1 MERIAPAFFPAEKAG
16 ALSYG
21 PGWCLMPTNHN
32 IDPYQTLAGHL
43 ATSPLG
49 APYAQELLDILKE
62 LFTPEQAE
70 LASLLPFKPSPLA
83 KLATELD
90 RDAAELGAELAEMA
104 STGLVFE
111 RTRGD
116 KLFYSLLPV
125 LPGLTEVQFMTGEVS
140 DAKRHLAGLFSAYY
154 RPGIGPMLGRTAS
167 PYGRVL
173 PVGRSIN
180 TSQEIVPY
188 SQAEEFIRDSRYM
201 CLHTCFCRHEAE
213 LNGHGCGKPKDV
225 CMSFGPFA
233 EFLVDKGF
241 STHASQ
247 DQMLAALDRAEE
259 AGLVHVVDNVAQGVN
274 FLCNCCGCC
283 CMFLRTINELH
294 SPGAVA
300 PAAYQAGIDPD
311 ECQEC
316 GLCLEVC
323 QVSAIN
329 QDEQGFQVDAMKC
342 LGCGQCA
349 RVCPADAI
357 QMRRKPDWNRPAPSL
372 PELFRRINPE
382 KWERI

>member
-1 MERIAPAFFPAEKAG
+1 MVRIAPAFFPAEKAG

-21 PGWCLMPTNHN
+21 PGGCLMSTKHS
-32 IDPYQTLAGHL
+32 IDTYQTLAGHL

-49 APYAQELLDILKE
+49 APYAPELLDILGE

-70 LASLLPFKPSPLA
+70 LAALLPFKPAPLS
-83 KLATELD
+83 KLAGELG
-90 RDAAELGAELAEMA
+90 RDQAELGAELAAMA
-104 STGLVFE
+104 DAGLVFE
-111 RTRGD
+111 RARGD

-173 PVGRSIN
+173 PVRRTIAGG
-180 TSQEIVPY
+180 QEILPY
-188 SQAEEFIRDSRYM
+188 SQAEELIRDSRYM
-201 CLHTCFCRHEAE
+201 CLHTCYCRHEAE
-213 LNGHGCGKPKDV
+213 LNGRGCGKPKDV

-233 EFLVDKGF
+233 EFLVAKGF
-241 STHASQ
+241 SHHASQ
-247 DQMLAALDRAEE
+247 DQMLAALERAED
-259 AGLVHVVDNVAQGVN
+259 AGLVHVADNIAQGVN

-283 CMFLRTINELH
+283 CMFLKTINELH

-300 PAAYQAGIDPD
+300 PAAYQASIDGD
-311 ECQEC
+311 ACTEC
-316 GLCLEVC
+316 GLCADICPVG
-323 QVSAIN
+323 AISR
-329 QDEQGFQVDAMKC
+329 DEQEFRVDTLRC

-349 RVCPADAI
+349 RTCPAEAVS
-357 QMRRKPDWNRPAPSL
+357 MRRKPDWVRPAPSL
-372 PELFRRINPE
+372 PELFRRISPE
-382 KWERI
+382 KREII